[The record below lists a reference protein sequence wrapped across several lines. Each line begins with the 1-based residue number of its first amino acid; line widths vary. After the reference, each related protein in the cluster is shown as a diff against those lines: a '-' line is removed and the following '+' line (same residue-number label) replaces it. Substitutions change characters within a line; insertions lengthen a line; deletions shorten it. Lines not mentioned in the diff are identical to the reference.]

1 MNRKLEILE
10 RWVGVGGHTS
20 KFSMEEDESGP
31 IVRFHMMSWQFNI
44 CLQNNETVSILVYQ
58 ENPVF
63 QLLGVKENKT
73 LVPQRVMN
81 GYVLLKEPKKER
93 TQLSSSEEPAI

>member
-1 MNRKLEILE
+1 M
-10 RWVGVGGHTS
+10 
-20 KFSMEEDESGP
+20 FSGP

-63 QLLGVKENKT
+63 QYICRTAGHMCGLLDW
-73 LVPQRVMN
+73 
-81 GYVLLKEPKKER
+81 KKSL
-93 TQLSSSEEPAI
+93 T